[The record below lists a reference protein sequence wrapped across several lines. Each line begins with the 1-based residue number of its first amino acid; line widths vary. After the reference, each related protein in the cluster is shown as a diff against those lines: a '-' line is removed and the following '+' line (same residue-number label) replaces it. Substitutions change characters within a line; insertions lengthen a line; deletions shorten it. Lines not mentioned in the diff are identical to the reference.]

1 MIYGI
6 ILILIFRYCYS
17 SFRQLQNFQIIILI
31 FAVDQKYLFDWSI
44 PLYCP
49 ELLDELIIP
58 RYFTDDFLQLTPP
71 GSLYRE
77 SWPSLFIAPAGANS
91 SLHVDTFGSNFWM
104 ALFEG
109 KKR

>member
-1 MIYGI
+1 MIYDI
-6 ILILIFRYCYS
+6 ILIIRYFYIAPPTS
-17 SFRQLQNFQIIILI
+17 KFSNILI